1 MRRNGVFNNT
11 NNNLKA
17 GVCVPI
23 AAGALNTTP
32 QIVTAQ
38 IVTPQIATPTTGTVL
53 SNASA
58 PNFTNI
64 MSDSVSSNDL
74 AIGVTV
80 GIGLVTVACLYYVWS
95 NRDYFIKHP
104 LTEQENPTKEA
115 AQNPIQEASQIP
127 SQGASQNPT
136 QEAQQNSN
144 QEYPQDTPL
153 EEGNLNRDEE
163 EGNPNRDEDSNG
175 EDDEEDIEM
184 YPWEDD
190 MDNLE
195 ELRDRREQVQS
206 ALQDVIDQLPE
217 TMHDIEVPPL
227 LRIIPPYT
235 ERFFSWAREAT
246 LVDWQDSVHQ
256 RFSDL
261 ASYSQQL
268 YYWVE
273 RYFGV
278 NILEYRAPGCLPFR
292 QALLRLLSEVDSFYD
307 TLIQPALKFLDWLVD
322 HDGVLLESMGSF
334 ARFISMGSPVSNL
347 QNLWAIV
354 YKLVEKLHPHF
365 TNGAI
370 DQIVYNPRGIPA
382 EILLDNMDNI
392 LYFAQLFREFP
403 WIF

>member
-1 MRRNGVFNNT
+1 
-11 NNNLKA
+11 
-17 GVCVPI
+17 
-23 AAGALNTTP
+23 
-32 QIVTAQ
+32 
-38 IVTPQIATPTTGTVL
+38 
-53 SNASA
+53 
-58 PNFTNI
+58 
-64 MSDSVSSNDL
+64 MSDSISSNDL

-95 NRDYFIKHP
+95 NRDSFIKHP

-115 AQNPIQEASQIP
+115 AQNPVQEASQIP

-136 QEAQQNSN
+136 QEALQNSN

-153 EEGNLNRDEE
+153 EEGNPNRDEE

-184 YPWEDD
+184 YSWEDN
-190 MDNLE
+190 MANLE
-195 ELRDRREQVQS
+195 ELRDRRDQVQS
-206 ALQDVIDQLPE
+206 ALQDVIDHLPE
-217 TMHDIEVPPL
+217 TMHDILVPPL
-227 LRIIPPYT
+227 QRIIPPYT

-246 LVDWQDSVHQ
+246 LVDWQDSVQQ

-261 ASYSQQL
+261 ANYSQQL

-273 RYFGV
+273 RYFGMD
-278 NILEYRAPGCLPFR
+278 ILRYRGPEMSEFR
-292 QALLRLLSEVDSFYD
+292 KALLHLLSELDSFYD
-307 TLIQPALKFLDWLVD
+307 TLIQPALNFMDWLVD
-322 HDGVLLESMGSF
+322 HDGVTLESMGSF
-334 ARFISMGSPVSNL
+334 ARYISMGSPVTHL

-354 YKLVEKLHPHF
+354 YKLVDNLHPYF

-382 EILLDNMDNI
+382 EVILANMDKAWYY
-392 LYFAQLFREFP
+392 LELFKDFP